1 VTTPAL
7 LRGMQRS
14 GRKRSDFQ
22 VSCPVFVVTAED
34 EAGLGAA
41 AVGTRKQIAF
51 YGSTPAYRK
60 VLELHGWGELHEELH
75 RLSKQGD
82 WDGMGALIDDEIL
95 EEFAVVAPI
104 EKVAAKIRDRCDG
117 VIDRVMVGF
126 PRAIP
131 ETTVSAILKE
141 LRGR

>member
-1 VTTPAL
+1 
-7 LRGMQRS
+7 
-14 GRKRSDFQ
+14 
-22 VSCPVFVVTAED
+22 
-34 EAGLGAA
+34 
-41 AVGTRKQIAF
+41 
-51 YGSTPAYRK
+51 
-60 VLELHGWGELHEELH
+60 
-75 RLSKQGD
+75 
-82 WDGMGALIDDEIL
+82 MGALIDDEIL